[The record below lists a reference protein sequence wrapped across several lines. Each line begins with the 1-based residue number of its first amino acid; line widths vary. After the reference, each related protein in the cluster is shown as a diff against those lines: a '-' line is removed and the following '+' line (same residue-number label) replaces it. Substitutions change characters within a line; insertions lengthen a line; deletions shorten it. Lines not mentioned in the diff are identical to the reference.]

1 MGYVKESL
9 DFDDLSAETPMQP
22 IRLEYLTCAR
32 DIAIQTDVLQRLGL
46 VHGYVG
52 QTLYALNIDDSI
64 QISIEAHEQL
74 YAEGI
79 EEPDELRTH
88 QRVLLLLTTLVL
100 ETAGTSRST
109 HRDPLLVAQ
118 ISKQMRD
125 EANAILL
132 ANDGYGGAG
141 IVRDLLSEL
150 TALRAELAEAREM
163 VEVLAGGN
171 ALATELTQENDSLRA
186 ALVANRTPTD
196 AMVERAARALCDWD
210 NASEEARR
218 IATRCAHAALTAA
231 LQEPR

>member
-1 MGYVKESL
+1 MSYMKEAATDL
-9 DFDDLSAETPMQP
+9 FDDLSTPTTMQP

-88 QRVLLLLTTLVL
+88 QRVLRLLTKLVL
-100 ETAGTSRST
+100 ETAGTGRST
-109 HRDPLLVAQ
+109 HRDPRLVAQ

-132 ANDGYGGAG
+132 ANGVEIRQRVIDRVAEYNRGA
-141 IVRDLLSEL
+141 
-150 TALRAELAEAREM
+150 A
-163 VEVLAGGN
+163 
-171 ALATELTQENDSLRA
+171 
-186 ALVANRTPTD
+186 
-196 AMVERAARALCDWD
+196 
-210 NASEEARR
+210 
-218 IATRCAHAALTAA
+218 
-231 LQEPR
+231 